1 MAVGAFFQDVLG
13 KINQL
18 LAAEADEAYIVFSGL
33 PLRLK

>member
-1 MAVGAFFQDVLG
+1 LGRFFQDVLG

-18 LAAEADEAYIVFSGL
+18 IAAEADEAYAVFSGL